1 MNDNMLTKFILS
13 FLVHKEDYTK
23 LDTDQQQ
30 LIFQTCKTIMMAIY
44 NSIKYDNVHPVI
56 YCGDAEAQHVISK
69 AISSVREFLP
79 STEKIT
85 IHLIH

>member
-1 MNDNMLTKFILS
+1 MNDALLTKFILS
-13 FLVHKEDYTK
+13 FLVDKEDYVA

-56 YCGDAEAQHVISK
+56 MCGDAEARAIISK
-69 AISSVREFLP
+69 AIAGVSEILP

-85 IHLIH
+85 VHLIH

>member
-1 MNDNMLTKFILS
+1 MNDKTLTKFILS
-13 FLVHKEDYTK
+13 YLVHKDDYVK
-23 LDTDQQQ
+23 MDTDQQQ

-69 AISSVREFLP
+69 AIGSVRNFLP
-79 STEKIT
+79 STDKIT

>member
-30 LIFQTCKTIMMAIY
+30 LIFLTCKTIMMAIY
-44 NSIKYDNVHPVI
+44 NAIKYENVHPVI

>member
-1 MNDNMLTKFILS
+1 MNDKMLTKFILS

-30 LIFQTCKTIMMAIY
+30 LIFLTCKTIMMAIY
-44 NSIKYDNVHPVI
+44 NSIKYENVHPVI

-69 AISSVREFLP
+69 AISSVKEFLP